1 MKSYTL
7 QKWSRWVVVA
17 VALLISVATVFEGTA
32 VLTGVSQPEQIVLRW
47 LVIYNVTVAIAGLIV
62 LLAVLF
68 RFSAVFARIWKRFT
82 FSWPAGIIAL
92 AHAVVLLALVF
103 IYFTDGTVAV
113 KSIGA
118 MSMRTVV
125 WALVAFVF
133 REQAE

>member
-1 MKSYTL
+1 
-7 QKWSRWVVVA
+7 VVA
-17 VALLISVATVFEGTA
+17 VALLISAASLFEGTA
-32 VLTGVSQPEQIVLRW
+32 VLTGASQPEQIVLRW
-47 LVIYNVTVAIAGLIV
+47 LVIYNVAAALAGLIF

-68 RFSAVFARIWKRFT
+68 RFSAVFAQIWKRLRI
-82 FSWPAGIIAL
+82 SWPAGIIAI
-92 AHAVVLLALVF
+92 AHGVVLLTLLIIF
-103 IYFTDGTVAV
+103 FTDGAVAV

>member
-17 VALLISVATVFEGTA
+17 VALLISVATIFEGTA
-32 VLTGVSQPEQIVLRW
+32 VLTGASQPEQIVLRW
-47 LVIYNVTVAIAGLIV
+47 LVTYNVVAAFAGLTF

-68 RFSAVFARIWKRFT
+68 RFSSVFARLWKRFKI
-82 FSWPAGIIAL
+82 SWPAGIIAL

-118 MSMRTVV
+118 MLMRTVV
-125 WALVAFVF
+125 WALVASVL

>member
-7 QKWSRWVVVA
+7 QKWSRWVLIA
-17 VALLISVATVFEGTA
+17 VALLISVATIFEGTA
-32 VLTGVSQPEQIVLRW
+32 VLTGASQPEQIVLRW
-47 LVIYNVTVAIAGLIV
+47 LVTYNVVAAFAGLTF
-62 LLAVLF
+62 LLAVVF
-68 RFSAVFARIWKRFT
+68 RFSSVFARLWKRFKI
-82 FSWPAGIIAL
+82 SWPTSILAL
-92 AHAVVLLALVF
+92 AHCAVLLTLLI
-103 IYFTDGTVAV
+103 IYSKDGAVAV